1 MNGLSP
7 KHAGAKT
14 VDLATF
20 YIGEAAYG
28 IDILKIQEIN
38 KLLELTPAPG
48 APPYVQG
55 ILNLRGQIVTVI
67 DLGLKLGL
75 SNTCLNEQGRNII
88 VRSRGECIGL
98 LVEQISDVERVT
110 LDEVDSPPANMNGIH
125 GELFHGVIKTADRLI
140 GILDIEKI
148 LD

>member
-1 MNGLSP
+1 MQN
-7 KHAGAKT
+7 T

-20 YIGEAAYG
+20 TIGGAAYG

-38 KLLELTPAPG
+38 KLLELTPVPG

-75 SNTCLNEQGRNII
+75 SNTHPENQGRNII
-88 VRSRGECIGL
+88 IRSRGEYIGL
-98 LVEQISDVERVT
+98 LVEQISDVVEVT
-110 LDEVDSPPANMNGIH
+110 LDEMASPPANMNGIH
-125 GELFHGVIKTADRLI
+125 GEFFHGVIKTIDRLI

>member
-1 MNGLSP
+1 MNGFSP
-7 KHAGAKT
+7 HHAGAKT

-20 YIGEAAYG
+20 TIGGAAYG

-38 KLLELTPAPG
+38 KLLDLTPVPG

-75 SNTCLNEQGRNII
+75 SNTHPEDQGRNII
-88 VRSRGECIGL
+88 IRSRGEYIGL
-98 LVEQISDVERVT
+98 LVEQISDVVEVP
-110 LDEVDSPPANMNGIH
+110 LDEMESPPANMNGIH
-125 GELFHGVIKTADRLI
+125 GEFFHGVIKTIDRLI

>member
-1 MNGLSP
+1 MNGYSP
-7 KHAGAKT
+7 QHAGAKT

-20 YIGEAAYG
+20 TIGGAAYG

-38 KLLELTPAPG
+38 KLRELTPVPG

-75 SNTCLNEQGRNII
+75 SNTHPEDPGRNII
-88 VRSRGECIGL
+88 IRSRGEYIGL
-98 LVEQISDVERVT
+98 LVEQISDVVKVT
-110 LDEVDSPPANMNGIH
+110 LNDVDSPPANMNGIH
-125 GELFHGVIKTADRLI
+125 GEFFHGVIKTIDRLI